1 MKTILDL
8 LPDYFSI
15 LQKEKE
21 NSELYKWQAIQ
32 HFQENW
38 DINVPD
44 DEFHE
49 MFKRALSK
57 RENLIFKNSF
67 GFLNSLSKEMPRE
80 AKDLLSYLYNEEIP
94 LEERIPK
101 YQEMAVLLLPE
112 LKKRNG
118 KEKFQQQQDER
129 TISFLL
135 TLHKPDKYY
144 LYKDD
149 VYRWLCELR
158 NEQTREAGKKYLHFT
173 QLADSEF
180 DSIMNHPDTLKAMNY
195 IGTDKF
201 HFDSRRLIIQDI
213 LYRTMPKN
221 DKTTRI
227 EFFKILV
234 EEVKDYL
241 ETIEHPLAQHVW
253 TKNEPDY
260 RWISVWKNNEIDPYF
275 LHYEIIHEPN
285 SIEVELHP
293 EGSESFKRAFEPFM
307 QQMDSSL
314 HKEKIWHYGLPKKT
328 KGNYHKIVSKT
339 LCVSYS
345 QESEPTTQQIE
356 AVANRL
362 IEFYDL
368 YQSKIENFLKEI
380 KFSFPNSK
388 NMSDS
393 TKSEALNQILYGPP
407 GTGKTYNT
415 INKALEIINDDEVK
429 SLDWSDRTQVKELFD
444 KKLKEGQ
451 IVFTTF
457 HQSMSY
463 EDFIE
468 GIKPLKPGDDDAFLK
483 YDIEPGLFKQIANTA
498 KTLKS
503 VSSNNLDWD
512 NVNYYKMS
520 IGGKNRPDIHNWCI
534 ENNVVGLSWGGEN
547 DLSQL
552 TAAAGLHGW
561 KKYRDDFT
569 SLFPT
574 TVERNRYN
582 IQASFIFNK
591 MKIGDIVVI
600 SKGNHII
607 DAIGKVTGD
616 YYFNDETP
624 TDMFHFREVEWIA
637 TDLDASPEKFIDK
650 QISQQSIYEF
660 TNSDVKKEAFEA
672 LTSSTKSEVKP
683 YVLIIDEI
691 NRGNVSAIFG
701 ELITLIEQDKR
712 LGAENELK
720 VTLPYSKE
728 KFGVPPNLY
737 IIGTMNTADRSVE
750 ALDTAL
756 RRRFSFTEMPPKPE
770 LLTPSAMF
778 TRLFYEYKGVDWTD
792 KEYSKKEAELAS
804 LLGINTQSDLWKK
817 RIDTWKK
824 EMFEKDQ
831 SDLNRLNYLNG
842 IASLNFEVLL
852 NTINKRIEVLLDS
865 DHAVGHSYFIKI
877 GNIEDFKRTMYNN
890 VIPLLQE
897 YFYGDYAKI
906 GAVLGKGF
914 IKEKQ
919 LNNAKDKTIFADF
932 DGFEDGD
939 YNEKSVYE
947 IVDYRAE
954 NLVYELEVEKI
965 KVSMNFEKAIRLLMN
980 QSISA
985 PIEN

>member
-1 MKTILDL
+1 MNIIEGYQQVLDRL
-8 LPDYFSI
+8 LQIRERHPEFTFWVRKKGDGLNKGY
-15 LQKEKE
+15 
-21 NSELYKWQAIQ
+21 W
-32 HFQENW
+32 FQ
-38 DINVPD
+38 
-44 DEFHE
+44 
-49 MFKRALSK
+49 
-57 RENLIFKNSF
+57 
-67 GFLNSLSKEMPRE
+67 
-80 AKDLLSYLYNEEIP
+80 
-94 LEERIPK
+94 
-101 YQEMAVLLLPE
+101 
-112 LKKRNG
+112 
-118 KEKFQQQQDER
+118 
-129 TISFLL
+129 
-135 TLHKPDKYY
+135 
-144 LYKDD
+144 
-149 VYRWLCELR
+149 
-158 NEQTREAGKKYLHFT
+158 
-173 QLADSEF
+173 
-180 DSIMNHPDTLKAMNY
+180 
-195 IGTDKF
+195 GTDRYI
-201 HFDSRRLIIQDI
+201 SVGL
-213 LYRTMPKN
+213 
-221 DKTTRI
+221 
-227 EFFKILV
+227 
-234 EEVKDYL
+234 VKD
-241 ETIEHPLAQHVW
+241 
-253 TKNEPDY
+253 
-260 RWISVWKNNEIDPYF
+260 
-275 LHYEIIHEPN
+275 
-285 SIEVELHP
+285 
-293 EGSESFKRAFEPFM
+293 GS
-307 QQMDSSL
+307 
-314 HKEKIWHYGLPKKT
+314 
-328 KGNYHKIVSKT
+328 GN
-339 LCVSYS
+339 L
-345 QESEPTTQQIE
+345 
-356 AVANRL
+356 
-362 IEFYDL
+362 
-368 YQSKIENFLKEI
+368 
-380 KFSFPNSK
+380 
-388 NMSDS
+388 S
-393 TKSEALNQILYGPP
+393 TKSVALHFEFENGIPRGTIILENRLYEKSKYFAFYQELSTFLKPTKKDHSWYLSLDNSEGIESIIDAFWKFYPTIISVIKKHHLEKELLVDNESFEKSLKKIMAFMNKEKSSTENQTYNSVSLNQILYGPP

-498 KTLKS
+498 KALKS
-503 VSSNNLDWD
+503 VSTNNLDWD

-534 ENNVVGLSWGGEN
+534 ENNVVGLSWGGEK

-616 YYFNDETP
+616 YYFDDQTP
-624 TDMFHFREVEWIA
+624 TDMFHFRKVEWIA
-637 TDLDASPEKFIDK
+637 TDLDTSPEKFIDK

-660 TNSDVKKEAFEA
+660 YNADVKKEAFKA

-701 ELITLIEQDKR
+701 ELITLIEEDKR

-778 TRLFYEYKGVDWTD
+778 TRLFFKYYDKNWDD
-792 KEYSKKEAELAS
+792 KEYAQKESDLAN
-804 LLGINTQSDLWKK
+804 LLGIDTQSELWKK
-817 RIDTWKK
+817 RIDTWDK
-824 EMFEKDQ
+824 EMYKQNQ
-831 SDLNRLNYLNG
+831 SDLNRLYYLND

-852 NTINKRIEVLLDS
+852 NTINNRIEVLLDS
-865 DHAVGHSYFIKI
+865 DHAIGHSYFIKI